1 MIFLFIS
8 LPSDLAADRHRV
20 LRGAGADRSRGPGV
34 LSRLVT
40 VRQVHRHRLQRRE
53 NKVRNIYIPKQDV
66 GFYAP
71 TKVAI

>member
-40 VRQVHRHRLQRRE
+40 VRQVHRHGLQRRQ
-53 NKVRNIYIPKQDV
+53 NKVP
-66 GFYAP
+66 
-71 TKVAI
+71 